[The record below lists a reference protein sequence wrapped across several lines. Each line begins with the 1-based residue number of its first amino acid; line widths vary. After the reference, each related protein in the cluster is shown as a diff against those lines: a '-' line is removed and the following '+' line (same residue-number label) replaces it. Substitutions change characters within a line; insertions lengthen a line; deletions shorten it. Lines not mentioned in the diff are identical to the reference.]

1 MIGLH
6 REPNIIGIPT
16 QLKVMAV
23 KRGSTKMLSEEA
35 VTNEI
40 IIAGK

>member
-6 REPNIIGIPT
+6 REPNIIGIPP
-16 QLKVMAV
+16 QLKAMAI
-23 KRGSTKMLSEEA
+23 KRGSTKMLYEEA

>member
-16 QLKVMAV
+16 QLKVMDI

-35 VTNEI
+35 VTNET